1 MDRGD
6 MINYSKRS
14 LILSILSN
22 TDELIFLL
30 ECFENYLKLIF
41 LKVFFFLQCKILDNI
56 YTYNLRIIPY
66 SMYPDDC
73 VVLIMIIYL
82 IFFSLPD
89 FLFIFMK
96 LRLLIITTRCF
107 FKNQIIKPACFQFCN
122 WNDIIIVV
130 VIVIYFKKLYKY
142 K

>member
-1 MDRGD
+1 

-82 IFFSLPD
+82 LFFSLPD
-89 FLFIFMK
+89 FLFIFYE
-96 LRLLIITTRCF
+96 IAITNNYYSMFLQKSNNKTCMFSVSQLKRHNYCCCYCYYYLF
-107 FKNQIIKPACFQFCN
+107 
-122 WNDIIIVV
+122 
-130 VIVIYFKKLYKY
+130 
-142 K
+142 